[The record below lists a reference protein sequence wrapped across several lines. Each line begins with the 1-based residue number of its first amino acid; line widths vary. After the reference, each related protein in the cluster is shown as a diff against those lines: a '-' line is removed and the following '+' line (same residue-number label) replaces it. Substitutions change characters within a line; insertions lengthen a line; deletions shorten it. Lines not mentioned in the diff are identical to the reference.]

1 MTPNM
6 YAIHE
11 FSPRKVLVLFT
22 SHVGSV
28 RACKTI
34 EKLSEEM
41 KIVLETRGVADA
53 YSPESTRNC
62 ILSYLKQY
70 PSGERSGIEIFATS
84 GTKPMSIGAYLAGL
98 DLELPVSYFETEFR
112 YLYSPRGTDVHSFPN
127 SYKPRCED
135 IVRWQNPE
143 YHVQPNNEGCRS
155 GAKIAIEKNDANKGK
170 LSWFTG
176 RWLEE
181 YVFYHFAS
189 IPGAENPM
197 GISEILEQELKKQR
211 PFI

>member
-1 MTPNM
+1 MALETLVLLAGGQVPPNM

-11 FSPRKVLVLFT
+11 LSPRKVLMLFT
-22 SHVGSV
+22 SYVDSI

-53 YSPESTRNC
+53 YSPEPTRNC

-70 PSGERSGIEIFATS
+70 
-84 GTKPMSIGAYLAGL
+84 
-98 DLELPVSYFETEFR
+98 
-112 YLYSPRGTDVHSFPN
+112 
-127 SYKPRCED
+127 KPRCED
-135 IVRWQNPE
+135 I
-143 YHVQPNNEGCRS
+143 
-155 GAKIAIEKNDANKGK
+155 
-170 LSWFTG
+170 FTG

-189 IPGAENPM
+189 IPGVGNLM
-197 GISEILEQELKKQR
+197 GISEILEQELKKQQ
-211 PFI
+211 PFIWLWALKSA